1 MLMCHAYLTVVFRNM
16 HVQVSIQTLKD
27 AADGACIAVLDRN
40 DVDNEWRK
48 VFLVRSKAEPAHFK
62 LNNEKGEL
70 LDEPEEGCPKG
81 IVADADEDHSI
92 FAEWGMYYKSP
103 GLMDGLVKLHVH
115 ASA

>member
-1 MLMCHAYLTVVFRNM
+1 MCHAYLTVVFRNM

-81 IVADADEDHSI
+81 IVADADKDHPIDDSGKRSK
-92 FAEWGMYYKSP
+92 AWPCG
-103 GLMDGLVKLHVH
+103 GLRSRSRWH
-115 ASA
+115 AS